1 MPDLP
6 KEVPDLKLEV
16 PDRRSG
22 GIRPNLS
29 AALKYSDNTK
39 EAIFSLRIYIIFVN
53 TACARVTKANKMAV
67 SRHVVNATN

>member
-29 AALKYSDNTK
+29 TGYWQKLGRKQAHYASDALAPY
-39 EAIFSLRIYIIFVN
+39 L
-53 TACARVTKANKMAV
+53 CLAV
-67 SRHVVNATN
+67 

>member
-1 MPDLP
+1 VPDLP

-29 AALKYSDNTK
+29 TASCIPNYSGLALT
-39 EAIFSLRIYIIFVN
+39 
-53 TACARVTKANKMAV
+53 V
-67 SRHVVNATN
+67 SGI